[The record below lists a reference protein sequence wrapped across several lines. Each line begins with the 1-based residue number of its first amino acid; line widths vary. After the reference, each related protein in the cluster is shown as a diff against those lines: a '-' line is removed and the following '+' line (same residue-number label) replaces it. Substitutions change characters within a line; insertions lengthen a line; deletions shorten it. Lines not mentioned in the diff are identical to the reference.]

1 MDFVAFFN
9 SPLLRVLLIPAGLLF
24 LVILRRGSTYLLWS
38 RFWKL
43 LTRNQKFNDGAL
55 QKFNQEQSDLQQLR
69 FTYGIQAD
77 SLEQAR
83 RTVALIKLHEIP
95 LEKARRAFADNWTL
109 YRIEKGTS
117 SRRKNIFL
125 LSFLS
130 GCLAISFLL
139 TLFFTHLFDHHA
151 ALLSIKSSSTYFW
164 ANNEGYQAFWSSE
177 KWEWDNCRNTEK
189 NSALNRFSAADHKI
203 ICQLPEEK
211 KFLKT
216 SLESVPIFRGLVAF
230 AALLFLYSCVMLWQM
245 LLNEINA
252 QSVIAQILSNPKP
265 PESKPKKP
273 GSRKGTRKKAAVADA
288 ASPVADADAGS
299 NAPTAAAAG
308 TVSEHKD

>member
-9 SPLLRVLLIPAGLLF
+9 SPLFRVLLIPAGLLF

-69 FTYGIQAD
+69 FTYGIQ
-77 SLEQAR
+77 
-83 RTVALIKLHEIP
+83 
-95 LEKARRAFADNWTL
+95 ADNWTL

-273 GSRKGTRKKAAVADA
+273 RSRKGTRKKAAVADA
-288 ASPVADADAGS
+288 VSPVAVADAGS
-299 NAPTAAAAG
+299 YAPTAAAAG
-308 TVSEHKD
+308 TVSEDKD